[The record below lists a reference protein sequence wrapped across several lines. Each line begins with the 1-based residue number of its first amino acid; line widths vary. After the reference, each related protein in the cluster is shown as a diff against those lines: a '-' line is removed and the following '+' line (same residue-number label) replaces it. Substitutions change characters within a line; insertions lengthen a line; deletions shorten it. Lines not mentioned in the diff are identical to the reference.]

1 MLKSKN
7 AAYNK
12 LANHLTYTRGR
23 GVLRI
28 SSDGD
33 DRMGAKIKTQKNSLG
48 LPAKPN
54 LVKLGQLYLVF
65 LLLLWPPFSPCP
77 GFHHK
82 VVLDR

>member
-33 DRMGAKIKTQKNSLG
+33 DRMGAKINTQQN
-48 LPAKPN
+48 PT
-54 LVKLGQLYLVF
+54 
-65 LLLLWPPFSPCP
+65 W
-77 GFHHK
+77 
-82 VVLDR
+82 